1 MPQWQF
7 RRMHPGEMNIDPIES
22 EFFST
27 EALESLADAL
37 VREAIQNSL
46 DAHAARYLAGL
57 WPHVAAD
64 RSGLVQL
71 RRRVRRSTLSRSRT
85 SARAG
90 SRPGRLSRGDLG
102 DAGGACVWQCYS

>member
-46 DAHAARYLAGL
+46 GARGL
-57 WPHVAAD
+57 P
-64 RSGLVQL
+64 
-71 RRRVRRSTLSRSRT
+71 TRT
-85 SARAG
+85 VVPR
-90 SRPGRLSRGDLG
+90 
-102 DAGGACVWQCYS
+102 